1 MVSNSNDIPANA
13 DFCCYV
19 INLDGSTERFS
30 QVSASLERAGVV
42 FERLSAFDGRKLS
55 LDTVADYDAAAARRY
70 MGREL
75 VGGEI
80 GCYYSHLNAA
90 KAFLRT
96 DRSYCLVIED
106 DAAPHEALQAIV
118 TETIG
123 FLNAHDPEWRIVN
136 MGNEKLK
143 IFRPLK
149 TMSFGKNI
157 FTLCSAHYFPMTTG
171 AILWSRKGAQ
181 EFVDGHRVIFAPVD
195 NFFRY
200 WITRAGGGYSFFPRP
215 VSTTDA
221 VSDIAHPGKISRSRN
236 ARSFL
241 YGLRKQRRLM
251 VDKLIATKR
260 KYFS

>member
-1 MVSNSNDIPANA
+1 
-13 DFCCYV
+13 
-19 INLDGSTERFS
+19 
-30 QVSASLERAGVV
+30 
-42 FERLSAFDGRKLS
+42 
-55 LDTVADYDAAAARRY
+55 

-96 DRSYCLVIED
+96 DKSYCLVIED

-200 WITRAGGGYSFFPRP
+200 GSPALAAAILSFQGPCPPPMRSAILRIPERYREAVMPAASFMVCANSGGLWWTS
-215 VSTTDA
+215 
-221 VSDIAHPGKISRSRN
+221 
-236 ARSFL
+236 
-241 YGLRKQRRLM
+241 
-251 VDKLIATKR
+251 
-260 KYFS
+260 